1 MQEQTSSSRLG
12 RFVPVVALGLTT
24 VFLLGLLA
32 GNIFLG
38 ATRAAG
44 PAQQATGGTPRTIT
58 VAGMGEVRVKPDM
71 AHLNFLIRTPAAT
84 ADEALAAYEQA
95 ATALTTKLH
104 ELGIVEADIIL
115 NPPATWPQ
123 MPEGKPVGDLA
134 ETAAGYVSEGTV
146 TVVVNDLAKLRDL
159 AMEGLKAGNGI
170 GISGVQYLLKN
181 DQQARADA
189 MNQAIDNA
197 RAQADAVAAKLG
209 LKVASVA
216 GVTVQPNYSGPLMAG
231 GKGGDM
237 MAGTPNSNVGFE
249 QLGTRPDI
257 VVNLTVQ
264 VSYDFQ

>member
-1 MQEQTSSSRLG
+1 MQEQQSSTRLG

-44 PAQQATGGTPRTIT
+44 PETNGTTRTIT

-71 AHLNFLIRTPAAT
+71 AQLNFQIRTPAAT
-84 ADEALAAYEQA
+84 AEEAFAAYEAA
-95 ATALTTKLH
+95 ATALTAKLH
-104 ELGIVEADIIL
+104 ELGIVDADIIL
-115 NPPATWPQ
+115 NPPSTWPT
-123 MPEGKPVGDLA
+123 PPDVKPVGEGVQPD
-134 ETAAGYVSEGTV
+134 AGYVSEGTV
-146 TVVVNDLAKLRDL
+146 TVVVNDLVKLRDL
-159 AMEGLKAGNGI
+159 GMEGLKAGTGI
-170 GISGVQYLLKN
+170 GISGVQYMLKN

-189 MNQAIDNA
+189 MNKAIDNA

-216 GVTVQPNYSGPLMAG
+216 GVTVQPNYTGPFMAG
-231 GKGGDM
+231 GKGGE
-237 MAGTPNSNVGFE
+237 MAGMPNSNVGLD

-264 VSYDFQ
+264 VSYDFE

>member
-1 MQEQTSSSRLG
+1 MQEQTSSTRLG

-32 GNIFLG
+32 GTIFLG
-38 ATRAAG
+38 ASRTAAQTAPG
-44 PAQQATGGTPRTIT
+44 ATRTIT

-84 ADEALAAYEQA
+84 ADAALAAYEAA
-95 ATALTTKLH
+95 ATALTTKLQ
-104 ELGIVEADIIL
+104 ELGIVDTDIIL

-123 MPEGKPVGDLA
+123 MPEVKPVGDLA
-134 ETAAGYVSEGTV
+134 ETATGYVSEGTV

-159 AMEGLKAGNGI
+159 GMEGLKASPGVGV
-170 GISGVQYLLKN
+170 SGVQYLLKN

-197 RAQADAVAAKLG
+197 RAQADAVATKLG
-209 LKVASVA
+209 LKVAGVA
-216 GVTVQPNYSGPLMAG
+216 GVTVQPNYSGPFMAG
-231 GKGGDM
+231 GKGGGDM
-237 MAGTPNSNVGFE
+237 MAGMPNSNVGLE

-264 VSYDFQ
+264 VSYDFE